1 MKNSA
6 SAWQRLVVAARH
18 APDTVDESA
27 PYGFS
32 TRVAAL
38 AMAAE
43 RPGMSA
49 LMNRLSL
56 RALGVA
62 LALMIFSIAANY
74 SSLSFSSDSDQDS
87 FDPVAD
93 VLTTS

>member
-1 MKNSA
+1 MKNST

-18 APDTVDESA
+18 APDTADEAA
-27 PYGFS
+27 PFGFS

-38 AMAAE
+38 ALAAE
-43 RPGMSA
+43 RPSMRA
-49 LMNRLSL
+49 LVNRLSL

-74 SSLSFSSDSDQDS
+74 SSLSLSADADQDS
-87 FDPVAD
+87 FDPVAE